1 MLKRTASNF
10 SNLIIDEIPERRY
23 DGNTNDLLANET
35 NKFKGFECWAGI
47 EQISI
52 ESNGDVWRCV
62 IRAGE
67 CLGNI
72 YEGFEIPNDTILCP
86 KEKCTC
92 AGDLLISRA
101 LPDYRDKL
109 SAVQLEKNE

>member
-1 MLKRTASNF
+1 MPSNF
-10 SNLIIDEIPERRY
+10 KNIIIDENDKRY
-23 DGNTNDLLANET
+23 EGNINDLLANET
-35 NKFKGFECWAGI
+35 NNFQGWECWAGI

-52 ESNGDVWRCV
+52 DANGDVWRCV
-62 IRAGE
+62 VRAGE

-92 AGDLLISRA
+92 AGDLLISKA
-101 LPDYRDKL
+101 LPEHRNKL
-109 SAVQLEKNE
+109 NAITL